1 MLECAGYLRSRAKAP
16 HPFYNDGL
24 NSNER
29 LDWLYWSVGFI
40 FSAACGYVH
49 VWLHDASMAVLMVT
63 GFTMLLAYKRPEHIW
78 RWALLVGLGM
88 PSAAL
93 LALATRDHPSRG
105 LIAGS
110 FAGLAFSIVAAV
122 GGKILARAAR
132 ELFPKKVNGEQWAV
146 DSESQQNHSADSK
159 R

>member
-1 MLECAGYLRSRAKAP
+1 
-16 HPFYNDGL
+16 
-24 NSNER
+24 
-29 LDWLYWSVGFI
+29 
-40 FSAACGYVH
+40 
-49 VWLHDASMAVLMVT
+49 
-63 GFTMLLAYKRPEHIW
+63 
-78 RWALLVGLGM
+78 M

-132 ELFPKKVNGEQWAV
+132 ELFPKRGNGEQWTVNGPAHQ
-146 DSESQQNHSADSK
+146 DTPEAK